1 MIYLKAS
8 EFLCFEGEKDLIIFV
23 DKKFVEIVK
32 KSEKRLSLYNKKM
45 TLYFNE
51 ELENHLLEI
60 ENIRK
65 YENVYLQIEDK
76 QNSEALKLKL
86 HIND

>member
-8 EFLCFEGEKDLIIFV
+8 EFLCFEGEEDLVIFV
-23 DKKFVEIVK
+23 DKKFVDIVN
-32 KSEKRLSLYNKKM
+32 KSEEKISLYNKKM

-51 ELENHLLEI
+51 DMENHLLNMK
-60 ENIRK
+60 NIRK

>member
-8 EFLCFEGEKDLIIFV
+8 EFLCFEGEEDLVIFV
-23 DKKFVEIVK
+23 DKKFVDIVK
-32 KSEKRLSLYNKKM
+32 KSEEKISFYNKKM

-51 ELENHLLEI
+51 DLENHLLNMK
-60 ENIRK
+60 NIRK

>member
-8 EFLCFEGEKDLIIFV
+8 EFLCFEGEEDLIIFV
-23 DKKFVEIVK
+23 DKKFVDIVK
-32 KSEKRLSLYNKKM
+32 KSEKKISLHNKKM

-51 ELENHLLEI
+51 EMENHLLNMK
-60 ENIRK
+60 NIRK